1 MRKMRVIVFAGET
14 IGQSVADSLVKEGIS
29 VASASDGIAA
39 VNMLRWEHFD
49 VALVD
54 SLADGVEVACCC
66 ISKLFRIP
74 VILLVNESD
83 VDWKRLQ
90 LLELYGYIC
99 GGTSGAEMAARLWAV
114 MRRQREQVG
123 NCRDWGCW
131 A

>member
-1 MRKMRVIVFAGET
+1 MRVIVFAGET

-39 VNMLRWEHFD
+39 VNMLKRERFD

-54 SLADGVEVACCC
+54 SLAEGAEVACCC
-66 ISKLFRIP
+66 ISKLFKIP

-90 LLELYGYIC
+90 LLELDGYIY

-114 MRRQREQVG
+114 MRRQMEQVG
-123 NCRDWGCW
+123 NCLDRGCQ

>member
-1 MRKMRVIVFAGET
+1 MRVIVFAGET
-14 IGQSVADSLVKEGIS
+14 IGQSAVDSLVKEGIS
-29 VASASDGIAA
+29 IASASDGIAA
-39 VNMLRWEHFD
+39 VNMLKRERFD

-54 SLADGVEVACCC
+54 SLAEGVEVACCC
-66 ISKLFRIP
+66 ISKLFKIP

-90 LLELYGYIC
+90 LLEPDGYIC

-123 NCRDWGCW
+123 NYWDRGCQV
-131 A
+131 

>member
-1 MRKMRVIVFAGET
+1 MRVIVFAGET

-39 VNMLRWEHFD
+39 VNMLKRERFD

-54 SLADGVEVACCC
+54 SLAEGAEVACCC

-90 LLELYGYIC
+90 LLELDGYIY
-99 GGTSGAEMAARLWAV
+99 GGTSGAEMAAWLWAV

-123 NCRDWGCW
+123 NYWDRGCQV
-131 A
+131 

>member
-1 MRKMRVIVFAGET
+1 MRVIVFAGET
-14 IGQSVADSLVKEGIS
+14 IGQSVDDSLVKEGIS
-29 VASASDGIAA
+29 VASASDGVAA

-54 SLADGVEVACCC
+54 SLAEGAEVACCC

-74 VILLVNESD
+74 VILLVSESD

-90 LLELYGYIC
+90 LLGLDGYIC

-114 MRRQREQVG
+114 MRRQGEQVG
-123 NCRDWGCW
+123 NYWDRGCQ

>member
-1 MRKMRVIVFAGET
+1 MRVIVFAGET

-39 VNMLRWEHFD
+39 VNMLKRERFD

-54 SLADGVEVACCC
+54 SLADGAGVVCCC

-90 LLELYGYIC
+90 LLEPDGYIC

-114 MRRQREQVG
+114 MRRQMEQVG
-123 NCRDWGCW
+123 NCLDRGCR

>member
-1 MRKMRVIVFAGET
+1 
-14 IGQSVADSLVKEGIS
+14 
-29 VASASDGIAA
+29 
-39 VNMLRWEHFD
+39 MLRWEHFD

-54 SLADGVEVACCC
+54 SLAEGVEVACCC
-66 ISKLFRIP
+66 ISKLFKIP

-90 LLELYGYIC
+90 LLEPHGYIYE
-99 GGTSGAEMAARLWAV
+99 GTSGAEMAARLWAV

-123 NCRDWGCW
+123 NCRDRGCW